1 MRIFD
6 YPMIE
11 TKNRPLK
18 PDTKPKTKL
27 TDSTWTVRTSLIN
40 QN

>member
-6 YPMIE
+6 NSMVE

-18 PDTKPKTKL
+18 PDTKAKTKL
-27 TDSTWTVRTSLIN
+27 TDSTWTVRTSLIH